1 MTVSVL
7 LITHENIGTAL
18 VDAVDKTF
26 GGLPLPTTCVDVD
39 YKTDPEALVP
49 RLKRLAKNIEAKEG
63 LLVLTDLYGSTPC
76 NIAKSLQSIPRVRVV
91 SGLNL
96 PMLFRVMNYQDQDID
111 TLAQKAVSGGQD
123 GIIDS

>member
-7 LITHENIGTAL
+7 LITHENIGAAL
-18 VDAVDKTF
+18 LDAVNNTF
-26 GGLPLPTTCVDVD
+26 GEIPLPTTCVDVD
-39 YKTDPEALVP
+39 YKTDPDALVP
-49 RLKRLAKNIEAKEG
+49 RLKRLAQHIEAQEG

-76 NIAKSLQSIPRVRVV
+76 NIAKSLQAIPRVRVI

-96 PMLFRVMNYQDQDID
+96 PMLFRVMNYCHEDID
-111 TLAQKAVSGGQD
+111 CLAEKAITGGQD